1 HWPTLEEVVGCLREA
16 RAWISLAHPYHY
28 DFTRTKRR
36 RLVADFLQAGGH
48 AIEVV
53 NGVQPAEQVGTLS
66 ILAREF
72 GLMVTAG
79 SDFHAPGDWSEL
91 GMYRAVPEELPAMW
105 PRFARHFRDTERH
118 SEAKGAE

>member
-1 HWPTLEEVVGCLREA
+1 MVGCLREA

-91 GMYRAVPEELPAMW
+91 GMYRAVPEDLPAMW